1 MVKVVTHES
10 FDARFE
16 VKRGSDRSFGLIIAG
31 FFALLGLW
39 PLLHLQ
45 MPRWGLLVVAVVVF
59 ALAAALPVV
68 LHPFNL
74 VWFRIGLLLHKVVT
88 PVIMGVLFYL
98 VVTPIGMAMRL
109 FGKKPLPLKPDR
121 AVKSYWIERDPPG
134 PTPQSMKH
142 QF

>member
-31 FFALLGLW
+31 FFGLLGLW

-45 MPRWGLLVVAVVVF
+45 MPRWGLLGAAVVVF
-59 ALAAALPVV
+59 VLAVALPVV

-74 VWFRIGLLLHKVVT
+74 VWFRIGLLLHKVAT

-98 VVTPIGMAMRL
+98 VVTPIGVAMRL
-109 FGKKPLPLKPDR
+109 FGKNPLPLKPDP
-121 AVKSYWIERDPPG
+121 AAQSYWIERDPPG
-134 PTPQSMKH
+134 PSPQTMKH